1 MPTTQ
6 PANTAPPDGA
16 TSLSEIVKVRRRF
29 LRSVS
34 LERDFYTTAPLEGY
48 IPTPSAIAALGRIAA
63 GVRDPSARAVSL
75 TGAYGT
81 GKSAC
86 ALLMTKVLAPSP
98 VGDWALRQSIRASD
112 PALDTLLPGDDADG
126 FWPVLVTGAREPIGG
141 ALIRGLRRSLE
152 RLPVP

>member
-86 ALLMTKVLAPSP
+86 VHKVPRRKHPASMTPQLCYYVSKIGILQ
-98 VGDWALRQSIRASD
+98 LRLSKNENPCPKNMA
-112 PALDTLLPGDDADG
+112 
-126 FWPVLVTGAREPIGG
+126 
-141 ALIRGLRRSLE
+141 
-152 RLPVP
+152 